1 MFYDDCGNKF
11 NTVEDIENFAR
22 NEFYNLNGDELAEL
36 AEDYVTTLELL
47 TWIFKNA
54 REKFMQDYK
63 NILGGIAND
72 YVKDYFY
79 DHDIEEM

>member
-36 AEDYVTTLELL
+36 VEYDVTTLELL

-54 REKFMQDYK
+54 REKFMKDYK
-63 NILGGIAND
+63 NILKQSAND
-72 YVKDYFY
+72 YVKNYFY